1 MPPSQPPRSN
11 SAVSTRRIVAA
22 SATIM
27 LTGIAVTAIQ
37 TGPDA
42 RDSALSIFGQVL
54 TAAAFGAL
62 VWGLHRLGRLGPEPS
77 PSPGPPLAP
86 KNGDIDASA

>member
-1 MPPSQPPRSN
+1 
-11 SAVSTRRIVAA
+11 
-22 SATIM
+22 M

-37 TGPDA
+37 TGADA
-42 RDSALSIFGQVL
+42 GDGALSVFGQVL

-77 PSPGPPLAP
+77 PPSAP
-86 KNGDIDASA
+86 NNGDVDAGA